1 MPECV
6 EMPAPVMHTSREA
19 VRTWAASAANS
30 DSASAGAAGASER
43 SCRTAIVALQIAAAD
58 KGAIIVA
65 ERMAAGPSIV
75 QRRARPAEP
84 PTRAEA
90 RVSELSARVRLA
102 ERLPGTATEV
112 RQYGACFSP
121 SGSSDGI
128 SFDKQKG

>member
-19 VRTWAASAANS
+19 VRTWATSAANS

-65 ERMAAGPSIV
+65 ERIAAGPSIV

-90 RVSELSARVRLA
+90 RVSELSAKDGSRRD
-102 ERLPGTATEV
+102 GGV
-112 RQYGACFSP
+112 RQYGAGFFCGVLFE
-121 SGSSDGI
+121 
-128 SFDKQKG
+128 KRKG